1 VRRDQV
7 HAQVQVEY
15 RSSINS
21 YYIYIYIYIYI
32 CELILGSPMSILYK
46 KIPEVITFYLQ
57 QKKKTRRLVTT
68 LSLHYLINDKVE
80 LLITIHI
87 ITIF

>member
-7 HAQVQVEY
+7 HSRVQVEY

-21 YYIYIYIYIYI
+21 YIYIYIYIYI

-57 QKKKTRRLVTT
+57 QKKKKTRRLVTT